1 MHIEDF
7 HDIHDDYDHVY
18 LSPHL
23 DDGAISCGGAIVQ
36 QRRAGEQVL
45 VVALCTA
52 TPAADTAFSELAQEF
67 HRIWQLSPAEAIA
80 MRLREERTA
89 IERLDADSYWA
100 GMFDAIY
107 RYPQAYHSRET
118 LFGTPHPDDPLL
130 PALRQFIAALRA
142 RVPSATIYAPLGIG
156 SHVDHLITY
165 RAALDCA
172 GDKLTFYEDFPYAA
186 KPGALDQRLAALDG
200 DYNPQIIT
208 IDTALR
214 DKIGAI
220 AMYPSQLDEVFGGA
234 ERMAQIVTNY
244 AATVRPA
251 AGNYGERIWLRERRG
266 EGVTG

>member
-7 HDIHDDYDHVY
+7 QAIHGDYDHIY

-23 DDGAISCGGAIVQ
+23 DDAALSCGGAIVQ
-36 QRRAGEQVL
+36 QRQAGERVL

-52 TPAADTAFSELAQEF
+52 TPPADTAFSELAQEF

-80 MRLREERTA
+80 MRLREERAA
-89 IERLDADSYWA
+89 IERLDVDSYWA

-107 RYPQAYHSRET
+107 RYPEAYHSREM

-130 PALRQFIAALRA
+130 PALRQFIGALRA
-142 RVPSATIYAPLGIG
+142 RVPGATIYAPLGIG

-172 GDKLTFYEDFPYAA
+172 GDKLAFYEDFPYAA
-186 KPGALDQRLAALDG
+186 KPGALDQRLAALDR
-200 DYNPQIIT
+200 DYSPRIT
-208 IDTALR
+208 AIDTTLP

-220 AMYPSQLDEVFGGA
+220 TMYPSQFDELFGGA
-234 ERMAQIVTNY
+234 EAMVQAVTNY
-244 AATVRPA
+244 AATVRPTT
-251 AGNYGERIWLRERRG
+251 GKYGERVWLRKG
-266 EGVTG
+266 